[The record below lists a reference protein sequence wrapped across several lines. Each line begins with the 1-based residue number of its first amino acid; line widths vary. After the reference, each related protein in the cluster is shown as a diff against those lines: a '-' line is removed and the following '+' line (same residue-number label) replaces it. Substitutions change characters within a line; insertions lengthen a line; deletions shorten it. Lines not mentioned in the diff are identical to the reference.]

1 MSSSDRIPD
10 VVLYSFFPWRHEYPS
25 TAHGLARALSK
36 HTRVW
41 YVSKPPTMKDALKKR
56 KSIRTWRTARI
67 TPIDGYT
74 CKRLNGPS
82 LFEVDL
88 PPTLPI
94 NSLSPGGFYN
104 KLRYQVDKKLNNALS
119 EALQA
124 ADVEDFIWINLYAP
138 TQFIDLNLHRKPL
151 ARYYYSV
158 DAIGQ
163 ANYTGKHGVEAEKIQ
178 LRYSDAGF
186 ATSTHLSH
194 TLSAF
199 AKTPHVLPNAMATEH
214 YVDRTK
220 GSEPL
225 ALKNIPHPRIGYVG
239 NLDGARIDFEALL
252 VLAKARPELHQVY
265 IGPWN
270 AGNEIKAKFDDLPN
284 IHLLGRMDQAECP
297 AFLEHMDVGMIPFRI
312 SELTAAIYPLKIN
325 EYLALGLPVIST
337 RFSKDIESFS
347 EVITLANADVW
358 SNKID
363 EPLASTSEAE
373 VVIRKEIASK
383 NTWDARAAKF
393 LQITG
398 LKNMQPQSSEVC

>member
-1 MSSSDRIPD
+1 MSKADHIPD

-25 TAHGLARALSK
+25 TAHGLARALAK

-41 YVSKPPTMKDALKKR
+41 YVSKPPTLKDALKNR
-56 KSIRTWRTARI
+56 SEIRTWRTAKI
-67 TPIDGYT
+67 NPVEGYT
-74 CKRLNGPS
+74 CTGKLGPS

-94 NSLSPGGFYN
+94 NALKPGGFYN
-104 KLRYQVDKKLNNALS
+104 KLRVQVDRGLNNALS

-138 TQFIDLNLHRKPL
+138 TQFIDLNLHCKPV

-163 ANYTGKHGVEAEKIQ
+163 ANYTGKHGVGAEKTQ

-186 ATSTHLSH
+186 ATSTHLAA

-214 YVDRTK
+214 YVDREIEV
-220 GSEPL
+220 EPADL
-225 ALKNIPHPRIGYVG
+225 QKIPHPRLGYVG
-239 NLDGARIDFEALL
+239 NLDGARIDFEALM

-270 AGNEIKAKFDDLPN
+270 AGDEMRKQFEAFPN
-284 IHLLGRMDQAECP
+284 IHLLGRKDQAACP
-297 AFLEHMDVGMIPFRI
+297 AYLQHVDVGMIPFRVT
-312 SELTAAIYPLKIN
+312 ELTAAIYPLKIN

-337 RFSKDIESFS
+337 SFSSDIEAFNAT
-347 EVITLANADVW
+347 ITLADSGSW
-358 SNKID
+358 SEKID
-363 EPLASTSEAE
+363 EALTANSLAE
-373 VVIRKEIASK
+373 IKKRKEIAST

-393 LQITG
+393 LQIVG
-398 LKNMQPQSSEVC
+398 LKDDRPKASSVC